1 MDKLRRM
8 ICIRDV
14 ISVGDMRSAHK
25 IISVKFENI
34 RRCIRRVEDII
45 IVNTEDLKV
54 LNGFRWL
61 RIEPNG
67 DLL

>member
-1 MDKLRRM
+1 M
-8 ICIRDV
+8 RDV
-14 ISVGDMRSAHK
+14 VSMGDMRSAHK
-25 IISVKFENI
+25 ILSVKSEKI

-45 IVNTEDLKV
+45 ILNTEGLKV

-67 DLL
+67 DLLWTFAFY